1 MMPDPDLAAL
11 RFGTG
16 LPVPA
21 SAPLTP
27 EAMLDS
33 LAGPDRIVQDF
44 PIPDFDMVMGLLRSG
59 DALRKEA
66 RRNPAKGRKPYDAAV
81 DKSAIPA
88 RISAR
93 VTIARAVAN
102 PDGFRERLVSF
113 WTDHFSTRSRS
124 QFQTYLPF
132 ALAEQ
137 AVRPRLAGTFG
148 DLLSA
153 VTFHPA
159 MLSYLDQTASYGPG
173 SKKGLSQDRGLN
185 ENLARELI
193 ELHTLGVD
201 AAYSQADVRQM
212 AELLTGLAFDH
223 DRGFFFDKA
232 RAEPGPEQVLGVEY
246 AGQGMAPIL
255 AALHDLALRP
265 ETAAHLSRKLAV
277 HFVSD
282 EPSAPLVEAIRAAY
296 VGSGGDLLA
305 SYQALLT
312 HPDSWTPFLLKAR
325 QPYDFIVASLRALGL
340 TGQAIVDMDEKQ
352 FRRLIQNPMQSMGQ
366 QFKGPPG
373 PNGWPEEAEAWI
385 TPQGLAGRITWA
397 MNIPGRLTDPLPDP
411 VKLAKAALGSKA
423 SEVLLWSAA
432 RAENIREGV
441 GLVLSSPDFNRR

>member
-1 MMPDPDLAAL
+1 MTAVADLAVL

-27 EAMLDS
+27 EAMLAS
-33 LAGPDRIVQDF
+33 LSGPDLIAQKF
-44 PIPDFDMVMGLLRSG
+44 PIPDFDLVMGLLQVADS
-59 DALRKEA
+59 LRKGA
-66 RRNPAKGRKPYDAAV
+66 RRDPAKNRKTYDAAV
-81 DKSAIPA
+81 ETAAIPA
-88 RISAR
+88 RTAAR
-93 VTIARAVAN
+93 ITVARAVAN
-102 PDGFRERLVSF
+102 PDGFRERLVAF
-113 WTDHFSTRSRS
+113 WTDHFSTRSRN

-137 AVRPRLAGTFG
+137 AVRPHLAGNFT

-153 VTFHPA
+153 VTLHPA
-159 MLSYLDQTASYGPG
+159 MLSYLDQTTSYGPG
-173 SKKGLSQDRGLN
+173 SKKGLAQDRGLN

-201 AAYSQADVRQM
+201 AAYSQTDVRQM

-223 DRGFFFDKA
+223 ERGFFFDKA
-232 RAEPGPEQVLGVEY
+232 RAEPGSEEVLGIEY
-246 AGQGMAPIL
+246 RGEGMEPIL

-282 EPSAPLVEAIRAAY
+282 EPSAALVEAIRLAY
-296 VGSGGDLLA
+296 SESGGDLLA

-312 HPDSWTPFLLKAR
+312 HPDSWSPLRSKAR
-325 QPYDFIVASLRALGL
+325 QPYDFIIASLRALGIS
-340 TGQAIVDMDEKQ
+340 GQEIVEMPEKL
-352 FRRLIQNPMQSMGQ
+352 FRRLIQNPMESMGQ

-397 MNIPGRLTDPLPDP
+397 MNIPSRLANPLPDP
-411 VKLAKAALGSKA
+411 VVLAKTALGSLA
-423 SEVLLWSAA
+423 GETLLWSAA

-441 GLVLSSPDFNRR
+441 GLVLSSPEFNRR